1 MKKITPALI
10 LIAIVIATT
19 AIYHGLRGS
28 RPQIL
33 RGESP
38 SARTEKEDARIVPSP
53 REYCDT
59 ARSDV
64 ETRARLAD
72 SLLRSGRAQGAI
84 SLYEQ
89 NLREQPDRLSAVMD
103 LADACAGA
111 GRFDQAIEWYR
122 VALRM
127 APESHSIRIRMA
139 RVQAWAG
146 HFDEAI
152 AAYRQAL
159 GDES

>member
-19 AIYHGLRGS
+19 AIYHAIRGS
-28 RPQIL
+28 RPQIIPV
-33 RGESP
+33 EPP
-38 SARTEKEDARIVPSP
+38 SARTEDARIVPSP
-53 REYCDT
+53 REDYDT
-59 ARSDV
+59 AHGDV
-64 ETRARLAD
+64 EARSRLAD
-72 SLLRSGRAQGAI
+72 SLLHSGKAQEAT

-103 LADACAGA
+103 LAGACAGA
-111 GRFDQAIEWYR
+111 GRFDQAIELYR
-122 VALRM
+122 VALLM

-152 AAYRQAL
+152 SAYRQAL